1 MVGGSTPS
9 RPTNLFHLS
18 PAFSEFF
25 ADPHVE
31 IQTGSKP
38 LCTPLR
44 PRSQARFWAQPIRP
58 KPPPRPG
65 FRGSNPKSGGK
76 CVAHIFTLT
85 NAKGGC
91 GKTTVALNLAV
102 CFARSGCRTLA
113 IDLDQQ
119 GNLSAGFGVNLN
131 ELTFT
136 AHRLLVNEVSEIQR
150 YLVDIRPNLKLLPNS
165 IDIEADDLL
174 EAKKVNRELL
184 LRRLLKPVQA
194 EFDTIIID
202 TPPAMRAPTVNAL
215 VVADSVII
223 PIDSSSFALLGMNQL
238 LKTIAAISE
247 TYNPSLRILVL
258 TTLFNRRQN
267 LDKIIRQQVEEFFG
281 PSLVLESIIH
291 RCVGIA
297 EATAMKKSVVESPTT
312 SSATFDFM
320 KLFSELNQEI
330 THEQEKQGTAK
341 SQRR

>member
-1 MVGGSTPS
+1 M
-9 RPTNLFHLS
+9 
-18 PAFSEFF
+18 
-25 ADPHVE
+25 
-31 IQTGSKP
+31 
-38 LCTPLR
+38 
-44 PRSQARFWAQPIRP
+44 
-58 KPPPRPG
+58 
-65 FRGSNPKSGGK
+65 
-76 CVAHIFTLT
+76 AHIFTLT

-102 CFARSGCRTLA
+102 CFAKAGYRTLA

-131 ELTFT
+131 ELTLT
-136 AHRLLVNEVSEIQR
+136 AHRLLVNEISEIQR
-150 YLVDIRPNLKLLPNS
+150 YLVDIRPELKLLPNS

-184 LRRLLKPVQA
+184 LSRQLKPVLA
-194 EFDTIIID
+194 EFDAIIID

-247 TYNPSLRILVL
+247 TYNPSLKILVL
-258 TTLFNRRQN
+258 TTMFNRRQN

-291 RCVGIA
+291 RCVGVA
-297 EATAMKKSVVESPTT
+297 EATAMKKSVVESSTT

-320 KLFSELNQEI
+320 KLFGELNQEI
-330 THEQEKQGTAK
+330 NHEQEKQGTTQ
-341 SQRR
+341 SLRR